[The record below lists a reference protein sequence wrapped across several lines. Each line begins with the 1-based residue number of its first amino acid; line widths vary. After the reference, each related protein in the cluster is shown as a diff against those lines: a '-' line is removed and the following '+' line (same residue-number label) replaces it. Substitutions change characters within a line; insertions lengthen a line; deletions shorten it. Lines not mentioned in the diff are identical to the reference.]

1 MADLSAFQPDEHPV
15 FPYRDFDGRQSV
27 LLAIEVA
34 NTAKVRR
41 AFQFALQRI
50 RPAMIRTAHLARMSG
65 WLSHNRRRVMP
76 ADVEESALLFVV
88 ASHNHN
94 RLAGTFGCNE
104 ISRRSKLLDARGELP
119 RTPKDRLPL
128 KFEDAFVRVPHSRN
142 GRGLGESGFVIVAV
156 DNFA

>member
-27 LLAIEVA
+27 IGAIERA
-34 NTAKVRR
+34 DFAEIRR

-65 WLSHNRRRVMP
+65 WLSHHRRRVMP
-76 ADVEESALLFVV
+76 ADVEESAQLFV
-88 ASHNHN
+88 AAAHNHN
-94 RLAGTFGCNE
+94 RLAGNFGCNE
-104 ISRRSKLLDARGELP
+104 ISRRSKLIDARGELP

-128 KFEDAFVRVPHSRN
+128 KFEDPFVRVP
-142 GRGLGESGFVIVAV
+142 
-156 DNFA
+156 